1 MKMRAGTDIW
11 NGKADNSARFCLSYR
26 IKEDRIYPAMDRLD
40 PKTAYVQRL
49 VVDSLRTAE
58 VVRGVL
64 VLAAVSGGRDS
75 VVLLHCLKELQ
86 PQFGYGL
93 EAVHVE
99 HGMRGDAAIRDA
111 AFTMQLCGEW
121 QIPCHVVHV
130 DVPARAAETGE
141 SPEQAARNLR
151 YDAIRETARATGA
164 QWIATAHHADDQAET
179 MLMGISRGS
188 AGMLRGMRQITLDAR
203 GKILRPLLFAE
214 RCDIDAYA
222 ERHALRWTE
231 DETNEDP
238 SFARNRIRLDVMPYL
253 KERMDPNIVQ
263 HLTLLSQRM
272 QEEDALLE
280 KLTEDCGKRCVVWQ
294 GPEEALILNSLSE
307 EESALKRRV
316 TEAALQRT
324 GCARGL
330 RTVRDILELFDAQPG
345 KRVCLKQEHE
355 ALRERGGIRIRRIRE
370 TRDECVKLTVPGTT
384 QTPWGTVRISEAQI
398 CGDPK
403 TQGSVQW
410 VPVTAERLYMRKAR
424 TAERIAPMGMEGTK
438 LVSDVFSDAG
448 VLLAA
453 REDWPVIADETGPV
467 WIPGICADRRMKV
480 SAGEAAYFIDFS
492 GKEHK

>member
-1 MKMRAGTDIW
+1 
-11 NGKADNSARFCLSYR
+11 
-26 IKEDRIYPAMDRLD
+26 MDRMD

-86 PQFGYGL
+86 PQFGYAL

-99 HGMRGDAAIRDA
+99 HGMRGDSALRDA
-111 AFTMQLCGEW
+111 AFTEKLCEGW
-121 QIPCHVVHV
+121 KIPCRTVHV
-130 DVPARAAETGE
+130 DVPARVSETGE

-151 YDAIRETARATGA
+151 YGAIRKTARAAGA

-179 MLMGISRGS
+179 MLLGISRGS
-188 AGMLRGMRQITLDAR
+188 AGMLRGMRQITQDAR
-203 GKILRPLLFAE
+203 RKILRPLLFAE
-214 RCDIDAYA
+214 RSDIDGYA
-222 ERHALRWTE
+222 EEQGLSWTE
-231 DETNEDP
+231 DESNDDP

-272 QEEDALLE
+272 QEENALLE
-280 KLTEDCGKRCVVWQ
+280 KLAAECETRCVVWR
-294 GPEEALILNSLSE
+294 GPEDAFVLNGLSAEDAAL
-307 EESALKRRV
+307 ARRV
-316 TEAALQRT
+316 AENVLRRT
-324 GCARGL
+324 GCARGAH
-330 RTVRDILELFDAQPG
+330 TVADILELFRMQPG
-345 KRVCLKQEHE
+345 KRLSLKQGHE

-370 TRDECVKLTVPGTT
+370 TRDTCVELSVPGTT
-384 QTPWGTVRISEAQI
+384 QTPWGTVRISKAQI

-403 TQGSVQW
+403 TQGTVQW
-410 VPVTAERLYMRKAR
+410 VPETADRLYMRMPR

-453 REDWPVIADETGPV
+453 REGWPVIADKTGPV
-467 WIPGICADRRMKV
+467 WIPGICADRRLRV
-480 SAGEAAYFIDFS
+480 NAGETAYFIEFS
-492 GKEHK
+492 GKEHE